1 MGQIQHVRHMMINVN
16 VEHQRRPGGQAGC
29 YRRAGKLHAAGACGI
44 WSAVACRTSR
54 TQLTHV
60 ARPSTEPHT
69 HRSPCGYSSHQCLHA
84 CTRSTRLSSAHG
96 ALIETAC
103 PAHACLAPVACRV
116 HHRHGVCLRL
126 HAPQELTIV
135 GCTPLLPPV
144 PAHNSMH
151 GLENSGRFKAKVL
164 PAVQQGCRTTQLDS
178 LPVKAFSG
186 RDTQG

>member
-1 MGQIQHVRHMMINVN
+1 ML
-16 VEHQRRPGGQAGC
+16 
-29 YRRAGKLHAAGACGI
+29 Y
-44 WSAVACRTSR
+44 ACRQAACRSSVWYLVCCCMPH
-54 TQLTHV
+54 QQDATH
-60 ARPSTEPHT
+60 
-69 HRSPCGYSSHQCLHA
+69 PCGSSFHRAPYPQEPLWILQSSVPACMHKKHTLIFSTWCLI
-84 CTRSTRLSSAHG
+84 G
-96 ALIETAC
+96 TAC

-116 HHRHGVCLRL
+116 HYRHGVCLRL
-126 HAPQELTIV
+126 HARMCWTPQELTIV

-151 GLENSGRFKAKVL
+151 GLENRGRFKAKVL

>member
-1 MGQIQHVRHMMINVN
+1 MAPTSHLQDSRPSVGQIQHVRHMMINAN
-16 VEHQRRPGGQAGC
+16 VEHQRHVGGQAGC
-29 YRRAGKLHAAGACGI
+29 YRHAGKLHAAGACGI

-126 HAPQELTIV
+126 HAHVLDPTRAHHSRLHALAST
-135 GCTPLLPPV
+135 CT
-144 PAHNSMH
+144 
-151 GLENSGRFKAKVL
+151 G
-164 PAVQQGCRTTQLDS
+164 T
-178 LPVKAFSG
+178 
-186 RDTQG
+186 